1 MFSKSSPLC
10 RCRNRLGEVET
21 PGVGKNHPRILLPA
35 AEIVDHH
42 SIKHAGFGIFSLHIE
57 LHVWNVAVER
67 AFGNFHLRRL
77 LAHGEQERP
86 HLGLRHR
93 QHIVLEKE
101 SRNGHQY
108 HENCQRLHDAEQRY
122 ARSLHGR
129 ELEFLAEISEHHKRG
144 QQHGQRQRHGNHG
157 ECRIEKQLGDYADL
171 QPLAH
176 KVVDALPEELHHDYE
191 QADEECH
198 GEQRQEALKHVAV

>member
-1 MFSKSSPLC
+1 MPVSAFFPAHRAACLEC
-10 RCRNRLGEVET
+10 RRRTSVREFPPPATSGARRT
-21 PGVGKNHPRILLPA
+21 GASTSWSAPPA
-35 AEIVDHH
+35 AHC
-42 SIKHAGFGIFSLHIE
+42 SG
-57 LHVWNVAVER
+57 
-67 AFGNFHLRRL
+67 
-77 LAHGEQERP
+77 
-86 HLGLRHR
+86 
-93 QHIVLEKE
+93 KE

-176 KVVDALPEELHHDYE
+176 KVVDALPEELHHYYE